1 MNKIDNCQFCEDF
14 IGTDKSS
21 QIIHFFEKHDDVVDL
36 YNHKCLKCHVK
47 FEDIDELLKHLLL
60 TTKENNCSL
69 CSSPH
74 QEDPNDHYRTCHQ
87 DYVEKHWGKCDICD
101 GYFMPKYS
109 RFHQHCNV
117 VRKPRK
123 RKLPEYHPKLDMTV
137 PPVNWKLSYR

>member
-60 TTKENNCSL
+60 TTKENNCLL
-69 CSSPH
+69 CWSKIS
-74 QEDPNDHYRTCHQ
+74 ETR
-87 DYVEKHWGKCDICD
+87 
-101 GYFMPKYS
+101 
-109 RFHQHCNV
+109 
-117 VRKPRK
+117 
-123 RKLPEYHPKLDMTV
+123 
-137 PPVNWKLSYR
+137 

>member
-47 FEDIDELLKHLLL
+47 FEDIDELLKHVIL
-60 TTKENNCSL
+60 TKENNCSL
-69 CSSPH
+69 CSSPL

-87 DYVEKHWGKCDICD
+87 DYVEKHWEKCDICN
-101 GYFMPKYS
+101 GYFKLKYS
-109 RFHQHCNV
+109 RFHQHCAV
-117 VRKPRK
+117 IRKPRK
-123 RKLPEYHPKLDMTV
+123 KKWPGNAKVDMKA
-137 PPVNWKLSYR
+137 PPPLNWKLSYR